1 VQSWLYWSIRGL
13 TLRDIERLLAL
24 LSIGGSLVAGLWGN
38 PAWFVVLAMALGGYL
53 LREDR
58 ALRRRI
64 SDRAWP
70 SEGFARFNFNTN
82 LYFCVR
88 QIVIGAL
95 AFALAGS
102 LRAIVGL

>member
-1 VQSWLYWSIRGL
+1 M
-13 TLRDIERLLAL
+13 RDIERLLAL
-24 LSIGGSLVAGLWGN
+24 LSIGGSLLAGLWGN
-38 PAWFVVLAMALGGYL
+38 PAWFLLLATALGAYL
-53 LREDR
+53 VREDR

-88 QIVIGAL
+88 QLGLGAL

-102 LRAIVGL
+102 LRTLVGL

>member
-1 VQSWLYWSIRGL
+1 M
-13 TLRDIERLLAL
+13 RDIERLLVL
-24 LSIGGSLVAGLWGN
+24 LSIGGSLLAGLWGN
-38 PAWFVVLAMALGGYL
+38 PAWFLGLATTLGAYL
-53 LREDR
+53 VREDR

-88 QIVIGAL
+88 QLGLGAL

-102 LRAIVGL
+102 LRTLVGL

>member
-1 VQSWLYWSIRGL
+1 M
-13 TLRDIERLLAL
+13 RDIERLLAAL
-24 LSIGGSLVAGLWGN
+24 AIGGSLVAGLWGN
-38 PAWFVVLAMALGGYL
+38 PAWFLVLAMALGGNL

-70 SEGFARFNFNTN
+70 SEGFARFTFNTN

-88 QIVIGAL
+88 QLGIGAL
-95 AFALAGS
+95 AFAMAGS
-102 LRAIVGL
+102 LRTLVGL